1 MARLFI
7 QTDGTTTSPREL
19 NLGVTR
25 VGRGAD
31 NDIVV
36 SHASVSYHHCE
47 LELGLDFLV
56 VRDCGS
62 TNGTFIND
70 QPVKESRLEP
80 GQALRFGQVA
90 ARVDWSRNEVNV
102 PKIETPKLAA
112 SVSLGNDVLSCVKHE
127 AVPASWY
134 CPKCDHY
141 FCTRCTHDVHLVGRP
156 SRRTCADCG
165 VAVELAPWADGRPKK
180 QSLWG
185 RIKKTFS
192 RTVKVR

>member
-7 QTDGTTTSPREL
+7 HTEGTTASPKEL
-19 NLGVTR
+19 NLGITR
-25 VGRGAD
+25 LGRGED

-36 SHASVSYHHCE
+36 DHASVSYHHCE
-47 LELGLDFLV
+47 FELGLDSLV

-62 TNGTFIND
+62 TNGTFINN
-70 QPVKESRLEP
+70 QPVKEARLEP
-80 GQALRFGQVA
+80 GQTLRFGQVA
-90 ARVDWSRNEVNV
+90 ATVDWSRGQVNV
-102 PKIETPKLAA
+102 PKIEAPQLAA
-112 SVSLGNDVLSCVKHE
+112 CVPLGNDVLSCLKHA
-127 AVPASWY
+127 AVPASWH
-134 CPKCDHY
+134 CPKCDQY
-141 FCTRCTHDVHLVGRP
+141 YCTGCTHDVHLVGRP

-165 VAVELAPWADGRPKK
+165 VAVELAPWADARSKK

>member
-7 QTDGTTTSPREL
+7 QTDANTASPKEL
-19 NLGVTR
+19 NWGVTR
-25 VGRGAD
+25 IGRGAD
-31 NDIVV
+31 NDIVLN
-36 SHASVSYHHCE
+36 HASVSYHHCE
-47 LELGLDFLV
+47 LELGSDYLI

-62 TNGTFIND
+62 TNGTFINH
-70 QPVKESRLEP
+70 QPVNEARLEP
-80 GQALRFGQVA
+80 GQTLRFGQVA
-90 ARVDWSRNEVNV
+90 ATVEWSRDQIHV
-102 PKIETPKLAA
+102 PTIEAPKHAA
-112 SVSLGNDVLSCVKHE
+112 SVSLDNGVVSCLKH
-127 AVPASWY
+127 ATVPSSWH

-165 VAVELAPWADGRPKK
+165 VAVELAPWADGRPRK

>member
-1 MARLFI
+1 MARLLI
-7 QTDGTTTSPREL
+7 QTDGITASPREL
-19 NLGVTR
+19 NWGISH
-25 VGRGAD
+25 VGRGED
-31 NDIVV
+31 NDIIIH
-36 SHASVSYHHCE
+36 HASVSYHHCE

-70 QPVKESRLEP
+70 QPVKEERLEI
-80 GQALRFGQVA
+80 GQTLRFGQVA
-90 ARVDWSRNEVNV
+90 ATVDWSRDQINV

-112 SVSLGNDVLSCVKHE
+112 SVALGNEVLSCVKHE
-127 AVPASWY
+127 AVPASWH
-134 CPKCDHY
+134 CPKCDQY

-156 SRRTCADCG
+156 SRRTCANCG
-165 VAVELAPWADGRPKK
+165 VAVELAPWADARTKK

-185 RIKKTFS
+185 RIKKTFN